1 MPVRDMSQN
10 KPRII
15 IKQKSKVMKKVSIVF
30 VHGLWADGSCWNDVA
45 PALIAEGHQVISVQN
60 PLSTLADDVAATE
73 RAFAKLEAPVV
84 LVGHSWGG
92 VVITAAGVNPKVNAL
107 VYVAAFAPDL
117 NETIGELT
125 QEYPAAI
132 LQHLELVDGYLW
144 LTMEGIQK
152 YFAADLS
159 EKKWEL
165 IHYTQ
170 GPAAALLLGE
180 KMTSPAW
187 KEKPCWY
194 ILAKNDQAISPVLQD
209 IMAKRIGA
217 KITEIE
223 SSHVPQMS
231 KPEEV
236 LKVIREAIASV

>member
-1 MPVRDMSQN
+1 
-10 KPRII
+10 
-15 IKQKSKVMKKVSIVF
+15 MKKVSIVF
-30 VHGLWADGSCWNDVA
+30 VHGLWADGSCWNEVA
-45 PALIAEGHQVISVQN
+45 PALIAEGHEVISVQN
-60 PLSTLADDVAATE
+60 PLSTLADDVAATQ
-73 RAFAKLEAPVV
+73 RAFAKLEAPIV

-92 VVITAAGVNPKVNAL
+92 VVITAAGVNPKVKAL

-125 QEYPAAI
+125 HEYPGAI
-132 LQHLELVDGYLW
+132 LQHLEFVDGYLW

-152 YFAADLS
+152 CFAADLS
-159 EKKWEL
+159 EKQWML

-180 KMTSPAW
+180 KMTAPAW
-187 KEKPCWY
+187 KEKPSWY
-194 ILAKNDQAISPVLQD
+194 IKAKSDQAISPVLQD

-217 KITEIE
+217 KITELE